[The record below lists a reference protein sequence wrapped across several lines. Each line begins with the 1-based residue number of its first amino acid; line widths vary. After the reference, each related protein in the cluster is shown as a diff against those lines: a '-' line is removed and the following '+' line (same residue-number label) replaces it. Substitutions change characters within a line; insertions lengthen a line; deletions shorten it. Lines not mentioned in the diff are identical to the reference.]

1 MKHNLLGDG
10 AMGWVSTQRMRR
22 HEIIQCTS
30 DSEVTTVWRYI
41 NSIIIIIIIY
51 CVYGFFFLLYFYL
64 YTFCTIQ

>member
-1 MKHNLLGDG
+1 
-10 AMGWVSTQRMRR
+10 MGWVSTQRMRR

-30 DSEVTTVWRYI
+30 DSEGTTVWRYI
-41 NSIIIIIIIY
+41 NSIIIIIIIIIIIY